1 MKNNMDLSHRKRSVR
16 AIMNTTDIDRIRN
29 TLWDKPRELLLFDM
43 STRTGLLMKDLLQ
56 LKVSDFLSIKGGE
69 AIPTTTESA
78 KLSSAPIMSEALYK
92 SFQHYL
98 ERLSPKPDD
107 YLFKSRKGGQP
118 LNVSSVSNMVKDW
131 YQATGLKGL
140 SGVSSLRKTWQ
151 VHFKDHHQTEA
162 KVSEAQ
168 HALEGIIDSS
178 IHFAPFGMGDTGLS
192 CF

>member
-1 MKNNMDLSHRKRSVR
+1 
-16 AIMNTTDIDRIRN
+16 
-29 TLWDKPRELLLFDM
+29 
-43 STRTGLLMKDLLQ
+43 MKDLLQ
-56 LKVSDFLSIKGGE
+56 LKVSDLLSIKGGE

-78 KLSSAPIMSEALYK
+78 KLSSVPIMSEALYK

-151 VHFKDHHQTEA
+151 VHFKDRHQTEA

-168 HALEGIIDSS
+168 HALEGLKPIKSATLWERVYRQLLSAIISGKIPPGEKLVTETIARQLNVS
-178 IHFAPFGMGDTGLS
+178 PMPVRQAILKFRAPDLA
-192 CF
+192 